1 MKLVFIFGPAASGK
15 LTVARALS
23 GFTGLPVFHNH
34 LVVDAL
40 LEKLA
45 FGDPEF
51 IRLRE
56 AMWMAGFETAAAS
69 GRDLIFTFAPEP
81 AVPDGFPERV
91 EALIAG
97 HGGTT
102 HFVRLIISRDIQDQR
117 IDDASRKEFRKLTD
131 RTLLRDLRAGF
142 EASEAKMPVAEL
154 VIDTGLASPE
164 EAARRIADVVG
175 LAPLPSAAS
184 PS

>member
-15 LTVARALS
+15 LTVARAL
-23 GFTGLPVFHNH
+23 GQLTGIPVFHNH

-40 LEKLA
+40 LEKLP

-56 AMWMAGFETAAAS
+56 SMWMAGFETAATG

-81 AVPDGFPERV
+81 TVPDGFPERV
-91 EALIAG
+91 WDLIAS

-102 HFVRLIISRDIQDQR
+102 HFVRLALARDIQEQR
-117 IDDASRKEFRKLTD
+117 INAASRREFRKLTD
-131 RTLLRDLRAGF
+131 LALLRDLRPQF
-142 EASEAKMPVAEL
+142 EASQAKMPMAEL
-154 VIDTGLASPE
+154 VIDTGVVTPE
-164 EAARRIADVVG
+164 EAALRIADVLG
-175 LAPLPSAAS
+175 LPPLPSAAS